1 MHRLIICC
9 IDDSASAVWQF
20 CLWCAVAYAS
30 VTFVWHVCRVQ
41 PLCMYGKFADRIIVA
56 FVARKVEAQEVIKL
70 LLVQLCR
77 GSIVLQQCPQR
88 LSWHR
93 K

>member
-1 MHRLIICC
+1 
-9 IDDSASAVWQF
+9 
-20 CLWCAVAYAS
+20 
-30 VTFVWHVCRVQ
+30 
-41 PLCMYGKFADRIIVA
+41 MYGKFADRIIVA
-56 FVARKVEAQEVIKL
+56 FVSRKVEAQEVIKL